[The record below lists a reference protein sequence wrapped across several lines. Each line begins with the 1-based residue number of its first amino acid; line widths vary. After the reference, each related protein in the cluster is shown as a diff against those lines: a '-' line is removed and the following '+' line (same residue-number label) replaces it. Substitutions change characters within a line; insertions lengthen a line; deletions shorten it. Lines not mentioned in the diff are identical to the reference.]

1 MILTISTQAFTS
13 KPGKG
18 DYPKLKS
25 SSGNTTKDVS
35 ISELAAY
42 ISNGHSFH
50 SAIFDNSQKTLS
62 KETFQKIECIGLDF
76 DSKEA
81 DKSISFNDMKE
92 KLLKMNLKPI
102 IMYPTFSDTSDQE
115 GGVHKFRVL
124 FRLPETITTANR
136 RKFSIL
142 IDMLHTLFPQCDQAC
157 VDISRMFHGTN
168 KPLDR
173 FYVDEDAVLDETI
186 LWSYYFEH
194 VETSISDSSQ
204 KAKVWKSTASAWG
217 GKLRSETEAL
227 PHIEENSPLIYPDFI
242 EEYAGADIKYTKPR
256 KRKAGTG
263 ITDAAQPKK
272 KNTISPNSPNYPN
285 AGIKRIPPK
294 EIPNW
299 DDTLEKSCQL
309 YKEFKSGARIL
320 RYPDRLFLITNL
332 CRISG
337 GKKKYL
343 AIMQSNI
350 DLYEHPFE
358 HYKVQCD
365 AISRQLQHAQSC
377 LKYKYFDYAF
387 DDTITRMGYYSLF
400 DALQKIG
407 GPPERI
413 KTTPRITVDEAFEK
427 TASSFNSALHSE
439 DNDIHIIRAGV
450 GIGKTKLYTQES
462 YSAYNRVIIALPTHA
477 LAVQVYEDF
486 KQNEIRD
493 CIYIPERPPLP
504 NSEQN
509 NKYYALMRIGLV
521 KEAKKYYKACCE
533 EVGEFPDGY
542 SKFVDATRNAQD
554 AHIIITTHQNL
565 SNMSADDVDLV
576 IIDEDLRK
584 TYLSSHSCQYEALR
598 AFYTDCIIDAKKVKY
613 VPLVEEIDIAFQDFW
628 SKCDSEYF
636 ESAPIPLTSHV
647 IFSEADIMTEKVTSS
662 MENAALFA
670 SSSGFCIDKNNQIS
684 FINHSPYQFSC
695 KSIVLSAT
703 VDETTSKYIFA
714 GRQIHW
720 YSIPLVRNVEE
731 GQVIHDI
738 TFSCSRYML
747 EKGFKDLVSYIKMS
761 VPNWNEC
768 TLITFKSFVPLFEAE
783 GFKIYY
789 IDGDREKPMA
799 FGRTEGIND
808 LTGQPIIVVGKFSY
822 SKNMLKLYAMA
833 LGIDYEEDNMVNR
846 KQEIGD
852 YIVPVV
858 SFASTELW
866 QLQLSITQSETIQA
880 VGRSRTVRTP
890 AKVWIFNNIP
900 CPVADEV
907 RYNGLTISE
916 VNEVQQEEVVLM
928 LPQGTTTSEK

>member
-1 MILTISTQAFTS
+1 
-13 KPGKG
+13 
-18 DYPKLKS
+18 
-25 SSGNTTKDVS
+25 
-35 ISELAAY
+35 
-42 ISNGHSFH
+42 
-50 SAIFDNSQKTLS
+50 
-62 KETFQKIECIGLDF
+62 
-76 DSKEA
+76 
-81 DKSISFNDMKE
+81 
-92 KLLKMNLKPI
+92 
-102 IMYPTFSDTSDQE
+102 
-115 GGVHKFRVL
+115 
-124 FRLPETITTANR
+124 
-136 RKFSIL
+136 
-142 IDMLHTLFPQCDQAC
+142 
-157 VDISRMFHGTN
+157 
-168 KPLDR
+168 
-173 FYVDEDAVLDETI
+173 
-186 LWSYYFEH
+186 
-194 VETSISDSSQ
+194 
-204 KAKVWKSTASAWG
+204 
-217 GKLRSETEAL
+217 
-227 PHIEENSPLIYPDFI
+227 
-242 EEYAGADIKYTKPR
+242 
-256 KRKAGTG
+256 
-263 ITDAAQPKK
+263 
-272 KNTISPNSPNYPN
+272 
-285 AGIKRIPPK
+285 
-294 EIPNW
+294 
-299 DDTLEKSCQL
+299 
-309 YKEFKSGARIL
+309 
-320 RYPDRLFLITNL
+320 
-332 CRISG
+332 
-337 GKKKYL
+337 
-343 AIMQSNI
+343 MQSNI

-400 DALQKIG
+400 DALKKIG
-407 GPPERI
+407 EPPKRI
-413 KTTPRITVDEAFEK
+413 KTTARITVDEAFEE
-427 TASSFNSALHSE
+427 TETSFNQALHSE

-477 LAVQVYEDF
+477 LATQVYEDI

-504 NSEQN
+504 NLEQN
-509 NKYYALMRIGLV
+509 KKYNELMRIGLV

-533 EVGEFPDGY
+533 EAGEFPDGY
-542 SKFVDATRNAQD
+542 SKFVDATRKAQD

-613 VPLVEEIDIAFQDFW
+613 VPLVEEIEAAFRTFQSD
-628 SKCDSEYF
+628 CDSEYF

-731 GQVIHDI
+731 GQAIHDI

-907 RYNGLTISE
+907 RYKGLTISDAT
-916 VNEVQQEEVVLM
+916 EVQQEEVVLM